1 MFYFSDVRLSRRMS
15 KIQVDSC
22 LIPLSFQPPLTACR
36 CYFESYN
43 HIRKSIDYM
52 NFQSDRV
59 QIQKILANYKI
70 PPEEQNDIISL
81 MYDLSKNYQ
90 VLAIYLYGSYA
101 RMEPKPYSDIDIAVI
116 TQMTD
121 PLRDL
126 KEIIGSYSS
135 KKLDVQVFSDLPLP
149 ARMQVLAQ
157 GVPLYIRNEDSLW
170 SVIKSVSLSYMD
182 LEPMRNRCKERLLG
196 V

>member
-1 MFYFSDVRLSRRMS
+1 
-15 KIQVDSC
+15 
-22 LIPLSFQPPLTACR
+22 
-36 CYFESYN
+36 
-43 HIRKSIDYM
+43 
-52 NFQSDRV
+52 
-59 QIQKILANYKI
+59 
-70 PPEEQNDIISL
+70 
-81 MYDLSKNYQ
+81 
-90 VLAIYLYGSYA
+90 YLYGSYA

>member
-1 MFYFSDVRLSRRMS
+1 M
-15 KIQVDSC
+15 
-22 LIPLSFQPPLTACR
+22 T
-36 CYFESYN
+36 
-43 HIRKSIDYM
+43 
-52 NFQSDRV
+52 FQSDRV